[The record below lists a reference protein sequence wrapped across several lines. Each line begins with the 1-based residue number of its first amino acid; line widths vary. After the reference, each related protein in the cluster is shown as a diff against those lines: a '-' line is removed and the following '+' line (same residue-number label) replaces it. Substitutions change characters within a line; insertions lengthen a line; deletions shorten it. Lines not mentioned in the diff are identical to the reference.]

1 MKLLAI
7 NTGSSS
13 LKFKLY
19 EMPEENILVYG
30 YIDKIGEKADVK
42 IIMGDNITE
51 TTENL
56 PNHNKAVDLLINIL
70 LQNHIISK
78 LEDIEAIGHRIVNG
92 ASHYKTEFIND
103 NLLSYLTS
111 LIPLSPVHMPGHLAG
126 INAFKELLPATNQVA
141 IYDTAFH
148 HTIPKENYL
157 YAIPYEWYQKY
168 GIRKFGFHGISCAYI
183 TMEMTKILKKKPNLI
198 ICHIGNGASVT
209 AVKDGKSLDNSMGF
223 TANEGLIMGT
233 RSGSID
239 YSILPYIMQKTSQSI
254 EEIDEVL
261 NKQSGLLGLAGVSD
275 NRDLEKLINNKD
287 YLAILANTMYI
298 NRIAEYIAKY
308 YLKLYNIDALVL
320 CEGVGENAIKFRK
333 QLISKL
339 NKLGIYLDEEKNKN
353 ISKFS
358 KTNQGVI
365 TTPNSLIPCYII
377 PTDEEL
383 MLARETYKLL
393 TQKA

>member
-7 NTGSSS
+7 NAGSSS

-56 PNHNKAVDLLINIL
+56 PNHNKAVDLLINIF

-298 NRIAEYIAKY
+298 NRIVEYIAKY

-320 CEGVGENAIKFRK
+320 CGGVGENAIKFRK

>member
-1 MKLLAI
+1 
-7 NTGSSS
+7 
-13 LKFKLY
+13 
-19 EMPEENILVYG
+19 
-30 YIDKIGEKADVK
+30 
-42 IIMGDNITE
+42 
-51 TTENL
+51 
-56 PNHNKAVDLLINIL
+56 
-70 LQNHIISK
+70 
-78 LEDIEAIGHRIVNG
+78 
-92 ASHYKTEFIND
+92 
-103 NLLSYLTS
+103 
-111 LIPLSPVHMPGHLAG
+111 
-126 INAFKELLPATNQVA
+126 
-141 IYDTAFH
+141 
-148 HTIPKENYL
+148 
-157 YAIPYEWYQKY
+157 
-168 GIRKFGFHGISCAYI
+168 
-183 TMEMTKILKKKPNLI
+183 
-198 ICHIGNGASVT
+198 
-209 AVKDGKSLDNSMGF
+209 
-223 TANEGLIMGT
+223 
-233 RSGSID
+233 
-239 YSILPYIMQKTSQSI
+239 MQKTSQSI

-298 NRIAEYIAKY
+298 NRIVEYIAKY

-320 CEGVGENAIKFRK
+320 CGGVGENAIKFRK

>member
-7 NTGSSS
+7 NAGSSS

-126 INAFKELLPATNQVA
+126 IN
-141 IYDTAFH
+141 
-148 HTIPKENYL
+148 
-157 YAIPYEWYQKY
+157 
-168 GIRKFGFHGISCAYI
+168 
-183 TMEMTKILKKKPNLI
+183 
-198 ICHIGNGASVT
+198 
-209 AVKDGKSLDNSMGF
+209 KSD
-223 TANEGLIMGT
+223 
-233 RSGSID
+233 RSHV
-239 YSILPYIMQKTSQSI
+239 
-254 EEIDEVL
+254 VL
-261 NKQSGLLGLAGVSD
+261 
-275 NRDLEKLINNKD
+275 
-287 YLAILANTMYI
+287 
-298 NRIAEYIAKY
+298 
-308 YLKLYNIDALVL
+308 
-320 CEGVGENAIKFRK
+320 
-333 QLISKL
+333 
-339 NKLGIYLDEEKNKN
+339 
-353 ISKFS
+353 
-358 KTNQGVI
+358 
-365 TTPNSLIPCYII
+365 
-377 PTDEEL
+377 
-383 MLARETYKLL
+383 
-393 TQKA
+393 

>member
-7 NTGSSS
+7 NAGSSS

-19 EMPEENILVYG
+19 EMPEEKVLVYG
-30 YIDKIGEKADVK
+30 YIDKIGFKADIK
-42 IIMGDNITE
+42 IIIGDNINE
-51 TTENL
+51 TTKEL
-56 PNHNKAVDLLINIL
+56 PNHNKAVELLINTL
-70 LQNHIISK
+70 LENKIINK
-78 LEDIEAIGHRIVNG
+78 LEDIDAIGHRIVNG
-92 ASHYKTEFIND
+92 GEHYKPEIITAE
-103 NLLSYLTS
+103 LLTYLES

-126 INAFKELLPATNQVA
+126 INAFKNLLENTKQIA

-157 YAIPYEWYQKY
+157 YAVPYEWYEKY
-168 GIRKFGFHGISCAYI
+168 NIRKFGFHGISCAYI
-183 TMEMTKILKKKPNLI
+183 TMEMTKILNKKPNLI

-209 AVKDGKSLDNSMGF
+209 AVKEGKSLDNSMGF

-233 RSGSID
+233 RSGNID
-239 YSILPYIMQKTSQSI
+239 YSILPYIMKQTNQSI
-254 EEIDEVL
+254 EEIDKIL
-261 NKQSGLLGLAGVSD
+261 NKQSGLLGLTGVSD
-275 NRDLEKLINNKD
+275 NRDLESLIDHKN

-298 NRIAEYIAKY
+298 NRIADYIAKY

-320 CEGVGENAIKFRK
+320 CGGVGENAIKFRK
-333 QLISKL
+333 QLIGKL
-339 NKLGIYLDEEKNKN
+339 KKLGIYLDDKQNQN

-358 KTNQGVI
+358 QHNSGII

-383 MLARETYKLL
+383 MIARETYKLL
-393 TQKA
+393 V